1 MIARAL
7 RRKCPRCG
15 ESAYESFFGMREHCR
30 RCGLEFER
38 EEGYWVGAMIIN
50 TTVTFATFLIVFGGS
65 IVLTWPD
72 IPWPA
77 VLAVTIAA
85 NVLIPIWFYPVS
97 KTLWMALEL
106 SWHPLEEEELAAASA
121 RAGDEAFRAS

>member
-1 MIARAL
+1 MVFRAL

-15 ESAYESFFGMREHCR
+15 DPAYESFFGMREHCL

-50 TTVTFATFLIVFGGS
+50 TTVTFATFLLVFGGS

-72 IPWPA
+72 VPWPA

-85 NVLIPIWFYPVS
+85 NILMPVWFYPVS
-97 KTLWMALEL
+97 KTLWLALEL
-106 SWHPLEEEELAAASA
+106 SWHPLEDDELAAASA